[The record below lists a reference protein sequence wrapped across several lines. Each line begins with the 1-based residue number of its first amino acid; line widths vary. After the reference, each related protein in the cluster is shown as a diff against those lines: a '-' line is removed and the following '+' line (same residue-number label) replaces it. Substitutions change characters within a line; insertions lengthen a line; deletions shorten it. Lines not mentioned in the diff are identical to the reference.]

1 MPRGKPIDAQQL
13 VDVVAAAQRVFAE
26 LGYRR
31 TRMSDVAREA
41 GLSPGALYTYVEGKD
56 ALFYLV
62 VSGEP
67 ATSLPVPNPPVEATI
82 SAVEQRLRS
91 GIPVA
96 AMKRAARSAAPTDP
110 MAELREL
117 VAGLYDAIA
126 GDREFMSVVERSA
139 RDIPG
144 MAEQYY
150 RKGRRQFVADFATYL
165 RRRSKQGA
173 LRGVPDAA
181 VTARYLIETVAW
193 FAWHRHGDADSAMI
207 SDAMA
212 RETVLDMATAALGP
226 DGTR

>member
-1 MPRGKPIDAQQL
+1 MPRGKPIEVGQL
-13 VDVVAAAQRVFAE
+13 EGVVGAARRVFGE

-41 GLSPGALYTYVEGKD
+41 GLSPGALYTYVEGKE
-56 ALFYLV
+56 ALFHLV
-62 VSGEP
+62 VTGEM
-67 ATSLPVPNPPVEATI
+67 ATSFPVPNPPTADTVA
-82 SAVEQRLRS
+82 AVDERLRS
-91 GIPVA
+91 IVPVA
-96 AMKRAARSAAPTDP
+96 AMKRAAKSAAPVD
-110 MAELREL
+110 AVGELRGL
-117 VAGLYDAIA
+117 VGDLYDAIA

-165 RRRSKQGA
+165 RRRAEQGA
-173 LRGVPDAA
+173 LRAVPDAA

-207 SDAMA
+207 SDASA
-212 RETVLDMATAALGP
+212 REAVLDMAAAALTP
-226 DGTR
+226 EAAR